1 MLQLPSSRS
10 VLAPVLWPK
19 QIIVTE
25 WLFPRQSLM
34 NPANFVVE
42 SLFDSGKDASRKQ
55 NVEKKKVSTPDD
67 AFLTSLDF
75 LEGRLG

>member
-19 QIIVTE
+19 QTIVTE

-34 NPANFVVE
+34 KFVVE
-42 SLFDSGKDASRKQ
+42 SLFDSGKDTRKQ
-55 NVEKKKVSTPDD
+55 NVEEEKVPTPNNG
-67 AFLTSLDF
+67 FLTSLDF
-75 LEGRLG
+75 LERRLG